1 MMVRATDAD
10 GSLRSAMDKM
20 LKAGVNVVNG

>member
-1 MMVRATDAD
+1 VRATDAD

-20 LKAGVNVVNG
+20 SKAEVNLVNG